1 MKKLL
6 LIISFLSVSFA
17 QADDPGPL
25 APCYA
30 LISNGWDILRLRNAG
45 VPITIIEQQILSK
58 PVSDEQKDEA
68 LAFTR
73 EVWQAPGNGWNWIV
87 AKHKD
92 CLREIKYH
100 QGEDYG
106 N

>member
-1 MKKLL
+1 VKRLIGAILL
-6 LIISFLSVSFA
+6 LASSVY
-17 QADDPGPL
+17 ADDPGPL

-45 VPITIIEQQILSK
+45 VPITIIEQQILLK

-73 EVWQAPGNGWNWIV
+73 EVWQAPGNGWDWIL